1 MSVSVLRLPIKEK
14 DKTGHTQ
21 LSRLHPLPLMKLPAR
36 MKKATEK
43 FVTAFNSANPDLCW
57 NTTTS
62 ELLGRSL
69 RHLGL
74 TSVRPSFHKPH
85 FINNKTQ
92 MQPYHMGNGHNLQI

>member
-21 LSRLHPLPLMKLPAR
+21 LLRLHPLPLMKLPAR
-36 MKKATEK
+36 MEKATEK
-43 FVTAFNSANPDLCW
+43 FVIAFNSANPDLYW

-69 RHLGL
+69 RHSGL
-74 TSVRPSFHKPH
+74 NFYEAIIP
-85 FINNKTQ
+85 
-92 MQPYHMGNGHNLQI
+92 